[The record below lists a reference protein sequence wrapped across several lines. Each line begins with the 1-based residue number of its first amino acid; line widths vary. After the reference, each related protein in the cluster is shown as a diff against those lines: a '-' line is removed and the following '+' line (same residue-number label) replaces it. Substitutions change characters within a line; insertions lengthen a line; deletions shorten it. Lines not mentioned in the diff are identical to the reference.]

1 MKIKAILSD
10 VDGVLT
16 DGKLRYDSSGE
27 SIKVFSA
34 RDGFAFRKLKEHGY
48 LIGILSGRDSGA
60 LRARLSSFDIDYM
73 ALGEDNKQIGYAS
86 FKAQFILNDDEI
98 AYIGDDELDTPILRV
113 VGLACTPID
122 AHTSAKAY
130 AHRVLPIKG
139 GEGVI
144 RALFDELVQSQEA
157 QTTTTIKEARIKR
170 TGPGPT
176 LPKISNDAPLV
187 AIIGMNVIENENVL
201 HEVATTLKG
210 ICERVG
216 IPIIFKAS
224 FDKANRSS
232 IHSFRGPGLED
243 GLRMLKILKE
253 KTQLPILTDIHEAH
267 QAKPVSEVADIIQ
280 IPAFLCRQTELL
292 RAAANC
298 QRPIHIKK
306 MQMMAPIELR
316 HVIDKLE
323 QMGASDILLCERG
336 TLFGY
341 HNLVVDPLSFP
352 QLKSFGYPVTFDVT
366 HALQKPGAGKSTTL
380 GRSEY
385 ALPLMLAGVS
395 QGIAGIF
402 IETHPD
408 PEQAKCDG
416 PCATPLDE
424 MEEMLL
430 TAKRLDD
437 FIKGRRQP

>member
-34 RDGFAFRKLKEHGY
+34 RDGHAFRKLKEHGY
-48 LIGILSGRDSGA
+48 LLGILSGRDSGA
-60 LRARLSSFDIDYM
+60 LRARLSSFEIDYV
-73 ALGEDNKQIGYAS
+73 ALGEDNKQIGYDS
-86 FKAQFILNDDEI
+86 FKAQFNLKDDEI
-98 AYIGDDELDTPILRV
+98 AYIGDDELDIPILKI
-113 VGLACTPID
+113 VGMAYTPID
-122 AHTSAKAY
+122 AHSSAKAY

-144 RALFDELVQSQEA
+144 RVLFDELATTQEKP
-157 QTTTTIKEARIKR
+157 TTTRKEAYLKQID
-170 TGPGPT
+170 PGPV
-176 LPKISNDAPLV
+176 LPKISNNAPIV
-187 AIIGMNVIENENVL
+187 AIIGMNVIENEGLL
-201 HEVATTLKG
+201 HEVATSLKG

-216 IPIIFKAS
+216 IPMIFKAS

-232 IHSFRGPGLED
+232 IDSFRGPGLEK
-243 GLRMLKILKE
+243 GLRILETLKE
-253 KTQLPILTDIHEAH
+253 QTQLPILTDIHEAH

-292 RAAANC
+292 RAAANS

-323 QMGASDILLCERG
+323 QMGASNILLCERG

-352 QLKSFGYPVTFDVT
+352 QLKAFGYPVTFDVT

-380 GRSEY
+380 GRREY

-408 PEQAKCDG
+408 PEHAKCDG

-424 MEEMLL
+424 MEEMLH

-437 FIKGRRQP
+437 FIKGIRSA